1 MKLEKQFSEISALI
15 DVGRKKGFLLYD
27 EVNNMLPAEINI
39 PEEIRS
45 LLEKISAAGILLS
58 DEPLKIHGKEDIN
71 GVVGD
76 EVKREEVASAIR
88 SGKVDKTTD
97 SVRMYLREMGTHP
110 LLDREGEVELAQMME
125 AGRERSM
132 WALYAT
138 PLALRLVLGRGSVVA
153 ADPDEL
159 RSIVDCSDVQDESL
173 VSLAKE
179 FLDTV
184 AELRR
189 LANLLQE
196 GRELLSVLGDQ
207 VPAREELALEQRR
220 RWDHVREILDGLG
233 LRKGV
238 RQGLAEE
245 LHEAVEKIYLIENAI
260 RLERRELLEGKG
272 SIAARGHIQE
282 LRSGLMNIEERYDLP
297 ARNLKRVLREVEAG
311 ELQEEKA
318 KRELVEANLRLV
330 VSVAK
335 RYMNRGLQFLDLIQE
350 GNIGLMRAVEKFD
363 YHRGYKFSTYATW
376 WIRQAIT
383 RAIAG
388 QGRTI
393 RVPVHM
399 VDNINRVMKVSRRL
413 VQERGREPKSD
424 EIAKEI
430 GLTSSEVSQILRAAQ
445 QPVSLETPV
454 GGDKGSNLADFIEDA
469 TVGSPLDKIVD
480 VNLKR
485 QTHRVLDS
493 LARREKEV
501 LRLRYGIEDGEEHT
515 LENVGGRFALT
526 RERIRQIEAKALRK
540 LRYASRAKQLTKK
553 PKEQGP

>member
-27 EVNNMLPAEINI
+27 EVNNMLPAEINT

-58 DEPLKIHGKEDIN
+58 DEPLEIHGKEDIN

-97 SVRMYLREMGTHP
+97 SVRIYLREMGTHP

-138 PLALRLVLGRGSVVA
+138 PLALRLVLGRVSAVA

-159 RSIVDCSDVQDESL
+159 RSIVDCSGVEDESL

-196 GRELLSVLGDQ
+196 GRELLAALGDQ

-220 RWDHVREILDGLG
+220 RWDHAREILDGLG

-238 RQGLAEE
+238 RQRLAEE

-260 RLERRELLEGKG
+260 RLERRELLQGKG
-272 SIAARGHIQE
+272 SIAARGRIQE
-282 LRSGLMNIEERYDLP
+282 LRSGVMNIEERYDLP
-297 ARNLKRVLREVEAG
+297 ARNLKRALREVEAG

-383 RAIAG
+383 RAIAD

>member
-27 EVNNMLPAEINI
+27 EVNNMLPAEINTQ
-39 PEEIRS
+39 EEIRS

-58 DEPLKIHGKEDIN
+58 DEPLEIHGKEDIN

-97 SVRMYLREMGTHP
+97 SVRIYLREMGTHP

-159 RSIVDCSDVQDESL
+159 RSIVDCSDVEDESL

-383 RAIAG
+383 RAIAD

-413 VQERGREPKSD
+413 VQERGREPKSN

-430 GLTSSEVSQILRAAQ
+430 GLTSSEASQILRAAQ

>member
-1 MKLEKQFSEISALI
+1 MKLEKQFPEINALI

-27 EVNNMLPAEINI
+27 EVNNMLPAEINR

-58 DEPLKIHGKEDIN
+58 DEPLEIHGKEDIN

-97 SVRMYLREMGTHP
+97 SVRIYLREMGTHP

-207 VPAREELALEQRR
+207 VPVREELALEQRR

-245 LHEAVEKIYLIENAI
+245 LHEAVEKIYLIEKAI

-282 LRSGLMNIEERYDLP
+282 LRSGLMNIEDRYDLP

-383 RAIAG
+383 RAIAD

>member
-1 MKLEKQFSEISALI
+1 MKLEKQFPEINALI

-97 SVRMYLREMGTHP
+97 SVRIYLREMGTHP

-138 PLALRLVLGRGSVVA
+138 PLALRLVLGRGSAVA

-159 RSIVDCSDVQDESL
+159 RSIVDCSDVEDESL

-282 LRSGLMNIEERYDLP
+282 LRSGLMNIEDRYDLP

-363 YHRGYKFSTYATW
+363 YHIEATNFLP
-376 WIRQAIT
+376 T
-383 RAIAG
+383 L
-388 QGRTI
+388 
-393 RVPVHM
+393 P
-399 VDNINRVMKVSRRL
+399 
-413 VQERGREPKSD
+413 
-424 EIAKEI
+424 
-430 GLTSSEVSQILRAAQ
+430 
-445 QPVSLETPV
+445 
-454 GGDKGSNLADFIEDA
+454 GGS
-469 TVGSPLDKIVD
+469 
-480 VNLKR
+480 
-485 QTHRVLDS
+485 
-493 LARREKEV
+493 ARRSHE
-501 LRLRYGIEDGEEHT
+501 LSPIRA
-515 LENVGGRFALT
+515 GRFGYRFT
-526 RERIRQIEAKALRK
+526 WSTI
-540 LRYASRAKQLTKK
+540 STV
-553 PKEQGP
+553 

>member
-1 MKLEKQFSEISALI
+1 MKLEKQFSEISALV

-27 EVNNMLPAEINI
+27 EVNNMLPAEINM

-58 DEPLKIHGKEDIN
+58 DEPLEIHGKEDIN

-97 SVRMYLREMGTHP
+97 SVRMYLREMGTYP
-110 LLDREGEVELAQMME
+110 LLDREGEVKLAQMME

-138 PLALRLVLGRGSVVA
+138 PLALRLVLGRGSGVA

-159 RSIVDCSDVQDESL
+159 RSIVDCSDVEDESL

-196 GRELLSVLGDQ
+196 GRELLAVLGDQ

-238 RQGLAEE
+238 RQRLAEE

-282 LRSGLMNIEERYDLP
+282 LRSGLMNIEDRYDLP
-297 ARNLKRVLREVEAG
+297 ARNLKRALREVEAG

-383 RAIAG
+383 RAIAD

>member
-58 DEPLKIHGKEDIN
+58 DEPLEIHGKEDIN

-245 LHEAVEKIYLIENAI
+245 LHEAVEKIYLIEKAI

-282 LRSGLMNIEERYDLP
+282 LRSGLMNIEDRYDLP

-383 RAIAG
+383 RAIAE

>member
-27 EVNNMLPAEINI
+27 EVNNMLPAEINM

-45 LLEKISAAGILLS
+45 LLEKISATGILLS
-58 DEPLKIHGKEDIN
+58 DEPLEIHGKEDIN

>member
-27 EVNNMLPAEINI
+27 EVNNMLPAEINTQ
-39 PEEIRS
+39 EEIRS

-58 DEPLKIHGKEDIN
+58 DEPLEIHGKEDIN

-97 SVRMYLREMGTHP
+97 SVRIYLREMGTHP

-238 RQGLAEE
+238 RQRLAEE

-383 RAIAG
+383 RAIAD

>member
-27 EVNNMLPAEINI
+27 EVNNMLPAEINT

-58 DEPLKIHGKEDIN
+58 DEPLEIHGKEDIN

-76 EVKREEVASAIR
+76 EVKGEEVASAIR

-97 SVRMYLREMGTHP
+97 SVRIYLREMGTHP

-138 PLALRLVLGRGSVVA
+138 PLALRLVLGRVSAVA

-159 RSIVDCSDVQDESL
+159 RSIVDCSDVEDESL

-196 GRELLSVLGDQ
+196 GRELLAALGDQ

-220 RWDHVREILDGLG
+220 RWDHAREILDGLG

-238 RQGLAEE
+238 RQRLAEE

-260 RLERRELLEGKG
+260 RLERRELLQGKG
-272 SIAARGHIQE
+272 SIAARGRIQE
-282 LRSGLMNIEERYDLP
+282 LRSGVMNIEERYDLP
-297 ARNLKRVLREVEAG
+297 ARNLKRALREVEAG

-383 RAIAG
+383 RAIAD

>member
-58 DEPLKIHGKEDIN
+58 DEPLEIHGKEDIN

-245 LHEAVEKIYLIENAI
+245 LHEAVEKIYLIEKAI

-282 LRSGLMNIEERYDLP
+282 LRSGLMNIEDRYDLP

-383 RAIAG
+383 RAIAD

-540 LRYASRAKQLTKK
+540 LRYASRAKKLTKK

>member
-27 EVNNMLPAEINI
+27 EVNNMLPAEINT

-58 DEPLKIHGKEDIN
+58 DEPLEIHGKEDIN

-97 SVRMYLREMGTHP
+97 SVRIYLREMGTHP

-138 PLALRLVLGRGSVVA
+138 PLALRLVLGRGSGVA

-159 RSIVDCSDVQDESL
+159 RSIVDCSDVEDESL

-238 RQGLAEE
+238 RQRLAEE

-260 RLERRELLEGKG
+260 RLERREPLEGKG
-272 SIAARGHIQE
+272 SIAARGRIQE

-297 ARNLKRVLREVEAG
+297 ARTLKRVLREVEAG

-350 GNIGLMRAVEKFD
+350 GNIGLMRAVEKFE

-383 RAIAG
+383 RAIAD

-430 GLTSSEVSQILRAAQ
+430 GLTSSEVSQILRVAQ

>member
-1 MKLEKQFSEISALI
+1 MKLEKQFPEINALI

-27 EVNNMLPAEINI
+27 EVNNMLPAEINT

-58 DEPLKIHGKEDIN
+58 DEPLEIHGKEDIN

-97 SVRMYLREMGTHP
+97 SVRIYLREMGTHP

-138 PLALRLVLGRGSVVA
+138 PLALRLVLGRGSAVA

-184 AELRR
+184 AELRC

-196 GRELLSVLGDQ
+196 GRELLAVLGDQ

-238 RQGLAEE
+238 RQRLAEE

-260 RLERRELLEGKG
+260 RLERRELLQGKG
-272 SIAARGHIQE
+272 SIAARGRIQE
-282 LRSGLMNIEERYDLP
+282 LRSGVMNIEERYDLP

-383 RAIAG
+383 RAIAD

>member
-15 DVGRKKGFLLYD
+15 NVGRKKGFLLYD
-27 EVNNMLPAEINI
+27 EVNNMLPAEINT

-196 GRELLSVLGDQ
+196 GRELLAVLGDQ

-245 LHEAVEKIYLIENAI
+245 LHEAVEKIYLIEKAI

-282 LRSGLMNIEERYDLP
+282 LRSGLMNIEDRYDLP

-383 RAIAG
+383 RAIAD

>member
-27 EVNNMLPAEINI
+27 EVNNMLPAEINTQ
-39 PEEIRS
+39 EEIRS

-58 DEPLKIHGKEDIN
+58 DEPLEIHGKEDIN

-97 SVRMYLREMGTHP
+97 SVRIYLREMGTHP

-207 VPAREELALEQRR
+207 VPVREELALEQRR

-233 LRKGV
+233 LRRGV
-238 RQGLAEE
+238 RQRLAEE

-272 SIAARGHIQE
+272 SIAARGRIQE

-335 RYMNRGLQFLDLIQE
+335 RHMNRGLQFLDLIQE

-383 RAIAG
+383 RAIAD

-413 VQERGREPKSD
+413 VQERGREPKSN

-430 GLTSSEVSQILRAAQ
+430 GLTSSEASQILRAAQ